1 MRDAESV
8 VQTGDQRTV
17 TSKGH
22 ESAHL
27 IPHSAI
33 PTPQSSMSFLDYL
46 RVWLACARYSV
57 VRTMMFRF
65 DFLMWSMV
73 EFFWMTVNVLL
84 VAIIYRHTDSIAGWS
99 QYEMLLLI
107 GTSMFIQRLLMG
119 FFWTNL
125 FEFGRNVRSGHF
137 DFFLAQP
144 GNPLFMVSTRK
155 LDLDGLANTTVA
167 LAVILY
173 SLHKLAVY
181 PSAGDVLLYALFI
194 GCGLLINYGALLLI
208 VSLTFWIIG
217 SHGIEGGYFTMFEFS
232 RLPREAFRGVANL
245 VFVWALPVVV
255 VSNVPARA
263 LLGGL
268 DATFTA
274 WLIVM
279 TVLWLGV
286 GIGVFNLGLRRYSSA
301 SS

>member
-1 MRDAESV
+1 MLRF
-8 VQTGDQRTV
+8 RC
-17 TSKGH
+17 
-22 ESAHL
+22 
-27 IPHSAI
+27 HSAVRKPSVRTARWI
-33 PTPQSSMSFLDYL
+33 DHRPLVHPIRNPMSFLDYL

-65 DFLMWSMV
+65 DFLMWSLV
-73 EFFWMTVNVLL
+73 EFFWMSVNVLL

-107 GTSMFIQRLLMG
+107 GTSMLMQRLLMG

-173 SLHKLAVY
+173 SAHRLELA
-181 PSAGDVLLYALFI
+181 PSMVDLVLYAVFI
-194 GCGLLINYGALLLI
+194 ICGLLINYGALLLI

-232 RLPREAFRGVANL
+232 RLPREAFRGVANI

-263 LLGGL
+263 LIGGL
-268 DATFTA
+268 DPTHIA
-274 WLIVM
+274 WLVV
-279 TVLWLGV
+279 TTLLWLGI
-286 GIGVFNLGLRRYSSA
+286 GIGVFNLGLRRYASA